1 MLDDGRRAVGRD
13 PRSADAKVMGPG
25 VTEQVFQ
32 GAHEQNESAAM
43 TAQETARQEA
53 AVTPDWNARSGHP

>member
-1 MLDDGRRAVGRD
+1 
-13 PRSADAKVMGPG
+13 MGPG